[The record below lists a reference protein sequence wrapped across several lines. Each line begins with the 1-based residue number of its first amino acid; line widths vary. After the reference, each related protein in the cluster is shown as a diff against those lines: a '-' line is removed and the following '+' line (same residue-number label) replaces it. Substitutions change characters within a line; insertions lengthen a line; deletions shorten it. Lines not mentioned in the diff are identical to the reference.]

1 MADISV
7 TGTQLALSFAGIVLL
22 MLGVIFFMRNRYS
35 KKAETGFAS
44 SGAAGGIKGRNKYP
58 GANPFSLSGTFFNL
72 GLALA
77 LGIVALAFGLDS
89 VRKRGVHSR

>member
-7 TGTQLALSFAGIVLL
+7 TGVQLALSFAGIVLL
-22 MLGVIFFMRNRYS
+22 VVGTILFMKNKYN
-35 KKAETGFAS
+35 KQAEAGYAS
-44 SGAAGGIKGRNKYP
+44 SGAVNTIKGRNKHP

-77 LGIVALAFGLDS
+77 LGIVALAFGWAATS
-89 VRKRGVHSR
+89 QRWF